1 MKASDLREKAFF
13 INNDN
18 SKELDCYI
26 GFYHKN
32 KTYYEIFQKRL
43 GSVLDF
49 LSNINSCVK
58 IDSQNELKKYIATK
72 TTPPAF
78 SENFEDIVIK
88 NPVLSFV
95 IYITIPF
102 FNLFILNEEIISVD
116 GKNSKYSKSPN
127 FFDIYKNDLLLY
139 CLLSFALILLEVSKS
154 DNLSREDINK
164 KIDNFIDDYNE
175 EVIRYNKKL
184 KSIKNNFQSS
194 VISKK
199 NNSSFKKIKRKVIA
213 KLVDAQKIETI
224 INEWSSFS
232 SQDIENI
239 IRCIIDIFCVTIF
252 REKKD
257 YYEQIILT
265 QYDRHKTDIIVNK
278 LNENSGN
285 SEQIKAL
292 LKKLKQV
299 LLSVKHLEITNN
311 INEIRNTINKT
322 IKELDSNRLDISQDN
337 ILEIIKLY
345 QETIIAKDE
354 IHRLYIEK
362 ILKNQNVDLKSIN
375 LESMRLAI
383 FSTSYYEEKRLRI
396 AAAHTVYLE
405 KFKLAYINIFN
416 KKNIKKNIKVL
427 NAAHICYSQYN
438 IITYNKKNTN
448 LLKSLFSMADLNNT
462 YTLTFLKENPLN
474 IK

>member
-252 REKKD
+252 RKKKD

-362 ILKNQNVDLKSIN
+362 I
-375 LESMRLAI
+375 
-383 FSTSYYEEKRLRI
+383 
-396 AAAHTVYLE
+396 
-405 KFKLAYINIFN
+405 
-416 KKNIKKNIKVL
+416 
-427 NAAHICYSQYN
+427 
-438 IITYNKKNTN
+438 
-448 LLKSLFSMADLNNT
+448 
-462 YTLTFLKENPLN
+462 
-474 IK
+474 

>member
-1 MKASDLREKAFF
+1 MKASDLRENAFF

-58 IDSQNELKKYIATK
+58 IDSQNELKKYIDTK
-72 TTPPAF
+72 TTPPEL
-78 SENFEDIVIK
+78 SKNFEDIVIK
-88 NPVLSFV
+88 NPVVSFV

-102 FNLFILNEEIISVD
+102 FNLFILNEEVVSVD

-175 EVIRYNKKL
+175 EVIKYNNKL
-184 KSIKNNFQSS
+184 KSIKNNFQPS

-213 KLVDAQKIETI
+213 KLVDAQNIETI

-239 IRCIIDIFCVTIF
+239 IRCIIDIFCVTLF

-278 LNENSGN
+278 LNEDSGN

-292 LKKLKQV
+292 LIKLKQV
-299 LLSVKHLEITNN
+299 LLSVKHLEITNY
-311 INEIRNTINKT
+311 INKIRNIINKT

-383 FSTSYYEEKRLRI
+383 FSTSYHVEKLLRI

-448 LLKSLFSMADLNNT
+448 LLKSLFSMTDLNNT
-462 YTLTFLKENPLN
+462 YALTFLEENRLN

>member
-1 MKASDLREKAFF
+1 MKASDLRENAFF

-58 IDSQNELKKYIATK
+58 IDSQNELKKYIDTK
-72 TTPPAF
+72 TTPPEL
-78 SENFEDIVIK
+78 SKNFEDIVIK
-88 NPVLSFV
+88 NPVVSFV

-102 FNLFILNEEIISVD
+102 FNLFILNEEVVSVD

-175 EVIRYNKKL
+175 EVIKYNNKL
-184 KSIKNNFQSS
+184 KSIKNNFQPS

-239 IRCIIDIFCVTIF
+239 IRCIIDIFCVTLF

-278 LNENSGN
+278 LNEDGGN

-292 LKKLKQV
+292 LIKLKQV
-299 LLSVKHLEITNN
+299 LLSVKHLEITNY
-311 INEIRNTINKT
+311 INKIRNIINKT

-383 FSTSYYEEKRLRI
+383 FSTSYHVEKLLRI

-405 KFKLAYINIFN
+405 KFKMAYTNIFN
-416 KKNIKKNIKVL
+416 KKNIKKNINIL
-427 NAAHICYSQYN
+427 NASHICYSQYN
-438 IITYNKKNTN
+438 IITYNEKNIK
-448 LLKSLFSMADLNNT
+448 LFKSLSSITDLNT
-462 YTLTFLKENPLN
+462 SYTLTFLKENLLN
-474 IK
+474 IE

>member
-1 MKASDLREKAFF
+1 MKASDLRENAFF

-58 IDSQNELKKYIATK
+58 IDSQNELKKYIDTK
-72 TTPPAF
+72 TTPPEL
-78 SENFEDIVIK
+78 SKNFEDIVIK
-88 NPVLSFV
+88 NPVVSFV

-102 FNLFILNEEIISVD
+102 FNLFILNEEVVSVD

-139 CLLSFALILLEVSKS
+139 CLLSFTLILLELSKNK
-154 DNLSREDINK
+154 NLSSKDINK

-184 KSIKNNFQSS
+184 KSLKNNFQPQI
-194 VISKK
+194 ISKK
-199 NNSSFKKIKRKVIA
+199 NNTSLKKIKRRIIS

-239 IRCIIDIFCVTIF
+239 IRCIIDIFCVTLF

-265 QYDRHKTDIIVNK
+265 QYDKHKTDIIINK
-278 LNENSGN
+278 LEENTDNIERIRS
-285 SEQIKAL
+285 L
-292 LKKLKQV
+292 LKELKKE
-299 LLSVKHLEITNN
+299 LRSVKHLEITNN
-311 INEIRNTINKT
+311 INKIRNVINRT
-322 IKELDSNRLDISQDN
+322 LNELNNNLDIVSIN
-337 ILEIIKLY
+337 TLEIKKLY
-345 QETIIAKDE
+345 QESKIAKNE
-354 IHRLYIEK
+354 IHKLHTEK
-362 ILKNQNVDLKSIN
+362 ISKCIDLDN
-375 LESMRLAI
+375 
-383 FSTSYYEEKRLRI
+383 FSSSLIRELRI
-396 AAAHTVYLE
+396 VAAHTIYLE
-405 KFKLAYINIFN
+405 KFKMAYTSIFN
-416 KKNIKKNIKVL
+416 KKNIKKNINIL
-427 NAAHICYSQYN
+427 NASHICYSQYN
-438 IITYNKKNTN
+438 IITYNKKNIK
-448 LLKSLFSMADLNNT
+448 LLKSLLSIMDLNASYN
-462 YTLTFLKENPLN
+462 LTFLKENPLN
-474 IK
+474 I

>member
-1 MKASDLREKAFF
+1 M
-13 INNDN
+13 
-18 SKELDCYI
+18 
-26 GFYHKN
+26 
-32 KTYYEIFQKRL
+32 
-43 GSVLDF
+43 
-49 LSNINSCVK
+49 
-58 IDSQNELKKYIATK
+58 
-72 TTPPAF
+72 
-78 SENFEDIVIK
+78 
-88 NPVLSFV
+88 
-95 IYITIPF
+95 
-102 FNLFILNEEIISVD
+102 
-116 GKNSKYSKSPN
+116 
-127 FFDIYKNDLLLY
+127 
-139 CLLSFALILLEVSKS
+139 ILLEVSKS

-292 LKKLKQV
+292 LKKLKPV
-299 LLSVKHLEITNN
+299 LLSVKHLQ
-311 INEIRNTINKT
+311 TI
-322 IKELDSNRLDISQDN
+322 
-337 ILEIIKLY
+337 
-345 QETIIAKDE
+345 
-354 IHRLYIEK
+354 
-362 ILKNQNVDLKSIN
+362 
-375 LESMRLAI
+375 
-383 FSTSYYEEKRLRI
+383 
-396 AAAHTVYLE
+396 
-405 KFKLAYINIFN
+405 
-416 KKNIKKNIKVL
+416 
-427 NAAHICYSQYN
+427 
-438 IITYNKKNTN
+438 
-448 LLKSLFSMADLNNT
+448 
-462 YTLTFLKENPLN
+462 
-474 IK
+474 

>member
-1 MKASDLREKAFF
+1 MNLSLIFASF
-13 INNDN
+13 NN
-18 SKELDCYI
+18 S
-26 GFYHKN
+26 FH
-32 KTYYEIFQKRL
+32 
-43 GSVLDF
+43 
-49 LSNINSCVK
+49 
-58 IDSQNELKKYIATK
+58 
-72 TTPPAF
+72 
-78 SENFEDIVIK
+78 IVIK

-175 EVIRYNKKL
+175 EVIRYNRKL

-239 IRCIIDIFCVTIF
+239 MRCIIDIFCVTIF

-265 QYDRHKTDIIVNK
+265 QHDRHKTDIIVNK

-383 FSTSYYEEKRLRI
+383 FSTSYYEEKLLRI

-416 KKNIKKNIKVL
+416 KKNIKRNIKVL

-448 LLKSLFSMADLNNT
+448 LLKSLFSIADLNNT

>member
-1 MKASDLREKAFF
+1 MKASDLRENAFF

-58 IDSQNELKKYIATK
+58 IDSQNELKIYIDTK

-78 SENFEDIVIK
+78 SKNFEDIVIK

-102 FNLFILNEEIISVD
+102 FNLFILNEEVVSVD

-139 CLLSFALILLEVSKS
+139 CLLSFALILLELSKNK
-154 DNLSREDINK
+154 NLSSEDINK

-239 IRCIIDIFCVTIF
+239 IRCIIDIFCVTLF
-252 REKKD
+252 KEKKD

-265 QYDRHKTDIIVNK
+265 QYDKHKTDIIINK
-278 LNENSGN
+278 LEENTDNIERIRS
-285 SEQIKAL
+285 L
-292 LKKLKQV
+292 LKELKKE
-299 LLSVKHLEITNN
+299 LRSVKHLEITNN
-311 INEIRNTINKT
+311 INKIRNVINRT
-322 IKELDSNRLDISQDN
+322 LNELNNNLDIVSIN
-337 ILEIIKLY
+337 TLEIKKLY
-345 QETIIAKDE
+345 QESKIAKNE
-354 IHRLYIEK
+354 IHKLHTEK
-362 ILKNQNVDLKSIN
+362 ISKCIDLDN
-375 LESMRLAI
+375 
-383 FSTSYYEEKRLRI
+383 FSSSLIRELRI
-396 AAAHTVYLE
+396 VAAHTIYLE
-405 KFKLAYINIFN
+405 KFKMAYTNIFS
-416 KKNIKKNIKVL
+416 KKNIKKNINIL
-427 NAAHICYSQYN
+427 NASHICYSQYN
-438 IITYNKKNTN
+438 IITYNEKNIK
-448 LLKSLFSMADLNNT
+448 LLKSLSSITDLNT
-462 YTLTFLKENPLN
+462 SYTLTFLKENLLN
-474 IK
+474 IE

>member
-78 SENFEDIVIK
+78 SKNFEDIVIK

-265 QYDRHKTDIIVNK
+265 QY
-278 LNENSGN
+278 
-285 SEQIKAL
+285 
-292 LKKLKQV
+292 
-299 LLSVKHLEITNN
+299 
-311 INEIRNTINKT
+311 EIRNTINKT
-322 IKELDSNRLDISQDN
+322 IKELDNNRLDISQDN

-345 QETIIAKDE
+345 QKTIIAKDE

-383 FSTSYYEEKRLRI
+383 FSTPYYEEKLLRI

-448 LLKSLFSMADLNNT
+448 LLKSLFSMVDLNNT